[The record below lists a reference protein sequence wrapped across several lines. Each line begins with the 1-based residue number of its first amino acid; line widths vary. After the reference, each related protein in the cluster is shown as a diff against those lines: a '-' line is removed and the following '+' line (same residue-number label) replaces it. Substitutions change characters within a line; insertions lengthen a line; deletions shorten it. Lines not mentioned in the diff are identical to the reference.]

1 MTQAFPDTAGYPVKL
16 GDIMIKNTTD
26 HPILFNQFQ
35 LDIYDAMN
43 SSLNRGKTVLFK
55 LRNGTTTF
63 DSLISSTNFVV
74 NSQPPPYG
82 EEANRR
88 QLNVSFPITVNPG
101 QTIVSSLWIENLD
114 YVISGYLRVEMLTAY
129 VNDSMVPQGGFK
141 FLLTKP

>member
-1 MTQAFPDTAGYPVKL
+1 
-16 GDIMIKNTTD
+16 MIKNTTD

-63 DSLISSTNFVV
+63 DSLISETKFDIN
-74 NSQPPPYG
+74 NKPPPYG

-88 QLNVSFPITVNPG
+88 QVNVSFPITVKSG
-101 QTIVSSLWIENLD
+101 ETYVSSLWIENLD
-114 YVISGYLRVEMLTAY
+114 YVVSGYLRIEMLTAY
-129 VNDSMVPQGGFK
+129 INDNMAPQGGFT
-141 FLLTKP
+141 FLLTNH